1 MRKNAI
7 RLVVLLGA
15 ISVIGIVLTQIY
27 WVRKELDLKDKE
39 FNQTVQIALRNVAE
53 DMAQYGQFSLPPKD
67 VINQVST
74 DYYVVNINNTID
86 AKTLEFYLI
95 KEFNAVGINTD
106 FDYGIYDC
114 SSDKMVYGNYI
125 SFTSKDAKD
134 KVVKVLPKLDKFT
147 YYFGVRFPDR
157 SSYVI
162 SRMDNW
168 VFTSII
174 LLVVIIF
181 FGYAMFVILQQKR
194 LSEMQRD
201 FINNM
206 THEFKTPVSTIA
218 IASDVIANPNI
229 VETPERLSTYA
240 GIIKEEAARINR
252 QVEKVLQIAREERSE
267 FKLNK
272 EQVDVHELLKN
283 VSDSFGVTIQD
294 KLGKISLDLQAASYM
309 VNADK
314 QHLANVIY
322 NLLDNAVKYTNTAP
336 LIKIST
342 SNREKR
348 LLISIHDNG
357 IGIKKEHQ
365 RKIFTKFFRVP
376 TGNLHNVKG
385 FGLGLS
391 YVKNIVDA
399 HGWRI
404 KVDSELGKGSTFT
417 LEIPN

>member
-27 WVRKELDLKDKE
+27 WVKKELDLKDKE

-125 SFTSKDAKD
+125 SFTPKDAKD
-134 KVVKVLPKLDKFT
+134 KVVKSLPKLDKFT

-157 SSYVI
+157 SSYVV

-206 THEFKTPVSTIA
+206 THEFKTPISTIA
-218 IASDVIANPNI
+218 ISSDVIANPHI

-240 GIIKEEAARINR
+240 GIIKEEAGRLNR
-252 QVEKVLQIAREERSE
+252 QVEKVLQIAKEERNE
-267 FKLNK
+267 FRLNK
-272 EQVDVHELLKN
+272 EQVDLHELVKN
-283 VSDSFGVTIQD
+283 AADSFGVTIHD
-294 KLGKISLDLQAASYM
+294 KQGKITLDLKAANHL
-309 VNADK
+309 VNADR

-322 NLLDNAVKYTNTAP
+322 NLLDNAVKYTNEAP
-336 LIKIST
+336 LIKIGT
-342 SNREKR
+342 VNFDKKI
-348 LLISIHDNG
+348 LLSVQDNG
-357 IGIKKEHQ
+357 IGIKKEYQ
-365 RKIFTKFFRVP
+365 RKIFDKFFRVP
-376 TGNLHNVKG
+376 SGNLHNVKG

-391 YVKNIVDA
+391 YVRNIVNA
-399 HGWRI
+399 HGWKI
-404 KVDSELGKGSTFT
+404 KVDSEPGKGSTFT
-417 LEIPN
+417 LEIPV

>member
-27 WVRKELDLKDKE
+27 WVKKELDLKDKE

-125 SFTSKDAKD
+125 SFTPKDAKD
-134 KVVKVLPKLDKFT
+134 KIVKSLPKLDKFT

-157 SSYVI
+157 SSYVV

-206 THEFKTPVSTIA
+206 THEFKTPISTIA
-218 IASDVIANPNI
+218 ISSDVIANPHI

-240 GIIKEEAARINR
+240 GIIKEEAGRLNR
-252 QVEKVLQIAREERSE
+252 QVEKVLQIAKEERNE
-267 FKLNK
+267 FRLNK
-272 EQVDVHELLKN
+272 EQVDLHELVKN
-283 VSDSFGVTIQD
+283 AADSFGVTIHD
-294 KLGKISLDLQAASYM
+294 KQGKIMLDLQAANHT
-309 VNADK
+309 VNADR

-322 NLLDNAVKYTNTAP
+322 NLLDNAVKYTNEAP
-336 LIKIST
+336 LIRIGTTNLDKKI
-342 SNREKR
+342 
-348 LLISIHDNG
+348 LLSVQDNG
-357 IGIKKEHQ
+357 IGIKKEYQ
-365 RKIFTKFFRVP
+365 RKIFDKFFRVP
-376 TGNLHNVKG
+376 SGNLHNVKG

-391 YVKNIVDA
+391 YVRNIVNA
-399 HGWRI
+399 HGWKI
-404 KVDSELGKGSTFT
+404 KVDSEPGKGSTFT
-417 LEIPN
+417 LEIPV

>member
-27 WVRKELDLKDKE
+27 WVKKELDLKDKE

-125 SFTSKDAKD
+125 SFTPKDAKD
-134 KVVKVLPKLDKFT
+134 KVVKSLPKLDKFT

-157 SSYVI
+157 SSYVV

-206 THEFKTPVSTIA
+206 THEFKTPISTIA
-218 IASDVIANPNI
+218 ISSDVIANPHI

-240 GIIKEEAARINR
+240 GIIKEEAGRLNR
-252 QVEKVLQIAREERSE
+252 QVEKVLQIAKEERNE
-267 FKLNK
+267 FRLNK
-272 EQVDVHELLKN
+272 EQVDLHELVKN
-283 VSDSFGVTIQD
+283 AADSFGVTIHD
-294 KLGKISLDLQAASYM
+294 KQGKITLDLKAANHT
-309 VNADK
+309 VNADR

-322 NLLDNAVKYTNTAP
+322 NLLDNAVKYTNEAP
-336 LIKIST
+336 LIKIGT
-342 SNREKR
+342 VNLDKKI
-348 LLISIHDNG
+348 LLSVQDNG
-357 IGIKKEHQ
+357 IGIKKEYQ
-365 RKIFTKFFRVP
+365 RKIFDKFFRVP
-376 TGNLHNVKG
+376 SGNLHNVKG

-391 YVKNIVDA
+391 YVRNIVNA
-399 HGWRI
+399 HGWKI
-404 KVDSELGKGSTFT
+404 KVDSEPGKGSTFT
-417 LEIPN
+417 LEIPV

>member
-162 SRMDNW
+162 
-168 VFTSII
+168 
-174 LLVVIIF
+174 
-181 FGYAMFVILQQKR
+181 
-194 LSEMQRD
+194 
-201 FINNM
+201 
-206 THEFKTPVSTIA
+206 
-218 IASDVIANPNI
+218 
-229 VETPERLSTYA
+229 
-240 GIIKEEAARINR
+240 
-252 QVEKVLQIAREERSE
+252 
-267 FKLNK
+267 
-272 EQVDVHELLKN
+272 
-283 VSDSFGVTIQD
+283 
-294 KLGKISLDLQAASYM
+294 
-309 VNADK
+309 
-314 QHLANVIY
+314 
-322 NLLDNAVKYTNTAP
+322 
-336 LIKIST
+336 
-342 SNREKR
+342 
-348 LLISIHDNG
+348 
-357 IGIKKEHQ
+357 
-365 RKIFTKFFRVP
+365 
-376 TGNLHNVKG
+376 
-385 FGLGLS
+385 
-391 YVKNIVDA
+391 
-399 HGWRI
+399 
-404 KVDSELGKGSTFT
+404 
-417 LEIPN
+417 